1 MKHNIKKSIRS
12 TTAQNLQEK
21 FDDGEDVLDYFDVSR
36 AKILYPKGKR
46 VQLVLPEWLLKA
58 LDHEANRLGIDRQ
71 DLVKVWISER
81 LGKAA

>member
-58 LDHEANRLGIDRQ
+58 LDHEANR
-71 DLVKVWISER
+71 
-81 LGKAA
+81 

>member
-21 FDDGEDVLDYFDVSR
+21 FDGGEDVLDYFDVSR